1 MLWIMIGLFFFLI
14 FMNVPIAFC
23 MALTSLF
30 GIIAFDIPIMML
42 VQQMQS
48 GIDKFPFLAIPF
60 FILAGTLMETGGIS
74 LRLVNL
80 ARALVGHVRGGL
92 GMVVVVAEILFS
104 GISGSSVADAS
115 AIGSIMIPPLKRA
128 GYSEQHSVS
137 IIAAAS
143 GAGMLIP
150 PCLVMIVMAMLSNLS
165 VAALF
170 FGGFLPGILMCLS
183 LCIIIYYQARKGI
196 LPGGEQKFGWRRMVT
211 ASVHSVVPMLTPVI
225 IFGGILGGVATATEV
240 AVLAVLYAVIVS
252 IFLYK
257 EIKVSDLPRIFN
269 ETVLVTGTVMLMTG
283 ASVFLSWILATQ
295 QVPELVGELVT
306 SYTKSPYVFLLIT
319 MLIFLVTTAL
329 LDGLPAL
336 LIFFPIFYPIA
347 LGLGIHPLQY
357 TLVTVA
363 ANGIGL
369 ILPPI
374 GVLLIVTCGIA
385 KANLGSMFRPMVPYI
400 GILIISLLCIMF
412 VPWIILVIPRM
423 IWPGI

>member
-1 MLWIMIGLFFFLI
+1 MLWVMIGLFFFLI
-14 FMNVPIAFC
+14 FINVPIAFC

-30 GIIAFDIPIMML
+30 GIIVFDIPITML

-60 FILAGTLMETGGIS
+60 FILAGSLMETGGIS

-80 ARALVGHVRGGL
+80 ARAMVGHIRGGL
-92 GMVVVVAEILFS
+92 GMVVVIAEILFS
-104 GISGSSVADAS
+104 GISGSSIADAS

-128 GYSEQHSVS
+128 GYSEQSSVS
-137 IIAAAS
+137 IITAAS

-150 PCLVMIVMAMLSNLS
+150 PCLVMIVMSMLSDTS

-170 FGGFLPGILMCLS
+170 FGGFLPGTLMCLS
-183 LCIIIYYQARKGI
+183 LCIVIYYQARKGV
-196 LPGGEQKFGWRRMVT
+196 LPGGEQKFSWGLMSK
-211 ASVHSVVPMLTPVI
+211 AALQAIVPMMMPVI

-240 AVLAVLYAVIVS
+240 SVLAVLYAAIVS
-252 IFLYK
+252 IFVYK
-257 EIKVSDLPRIFN
+257 EIKLSDLPRIFSD
-269 ETVLVTGTVMLMTG
+269 TVLVTGSVMLMTG

-295 QVPELVGELVT
+295 HVPEIVGELIA
-306 SYTKSPYVFLLIT
+306 SFTKNPYVFLLIT

-336 LIFFPIFYPIA
+336 LIFFPIFFPVA
-347 LGLGIHPLQY
+347 RELGIHPLQY
-357 TLVTVA
+357 TLLAVA

-400 GILIISLLCIMF
+400 GILIISFLLIMF
-412 VPWIILVIPRM
+412 VPWFILVIPRM

>member
-1 MLWIMIGLFFFLI
+1 MLWLMIAFFFFLI

-30 GIIAFDIPIMML
+30 GIIVFDIPIMML

-60 FILAGTLMETGGIS
+60 FILAGTIMETGGIS

-80 ARALVGHVRGGL
+80 ARAMVGHVRGGL

-137 IIAAAS
+137 IITAAS

-150 PCLVMIVMAMLSNLS
+150 PCLVMIVMAMLSDLS

-170 FGGFLPGILMCLS
+170 FGGFLPGTLMCLS
-183 LCIIIYYQARKGI
+183 LCIVIYYQASKGI
-196 LPGGEQKFGWRRMVT
+196 LPGGKDKFSWSTM
-211 ASVHSVVPMLTPVI
+211 AKAAMYAIIPMMMPVI

-257 EIKVSDLPRIFN
+257 EIKISDLPRIFN
-269 ETVLVTGTVMLMTG
+269 ETVLITGSVMLMTG

-295 QVPELVGELVT
+295 NVPQMVGELIT
-306 SYTKSPYVFLLIT
+306 SYTNSPYVFLLIT
-319 MLIFLVTTAL
+319 MLVFLVTTAL

-336 LIFFPIFYPIA
+336 LIFFPIFYPVA
-347 LGLGIHPLQY
+347 LELGIHPLQY
-357 TLVTVA
+357 TLLAVA

-385 KANLGSMFRPMVPYI
+385 RANLGSMFRPMIPYI
-400 GILIISLLCIMF
+400 GILIISFLFIMF
-412 VPWIILVIPRM
+412 VPWVILVIPRM